1 MKFPEEKK
9 SYCPTCKKHS
19 LCKVKEAKK
28 GKTRTMARGQ
38 LRHIKKT
45 KGYVSK
51 IAGKTQIKKQSKHY
65 KLILTC
71 PNCKKKHEKV
81 FSRRMK
87 KKLEIIKK
95 K

>member
-1 MKFPEEKK
+1 MKYPGEKK
-9 SYCPTCKKHS
+9 SYCPHCRKHT

-51 IAGKTQIKKQSKHY
+51 IAGKTKIKKQSKHI
-65 KLILTC
+65 KFVFSC
-71 PNCKKKHEKV
+71 PECKKKHEKTTK
-81 FSRRMK
+81 RRFK
-87 KKLEIIKK
+87 KKIEIQKK
-95 K
+95 